1 MAVVVLERCTC
12 IEVKIKTEKSAR
24 CRERAIIER
33 EPLLEVRLC
42 THCKSC
48 FSFSLFI
55 KSFPIL
61 KILVIFSDGNTVDD
75 NGDIMDTFMLEK
87 TAKLLRVNNNIKIAG
102 ALIPST
108 EKAPRIQ
115 ELKGIVTEPDDAIVA
130 DFSAYLD
137 KIADFLATRIKR
149 YVCYD
154 SKNLSFIQREL
165 YFFITV

>member
-1 MAVVVLERCTC
+1 MDE
-12 IEVKIKTEKSAR
+12 
-24 CRERAIIER
+24 
-33 EPLLEVRLC
+33 
-42 THCKSC
+42 
-48 FSFSLFI
+48 
-55 KSFPIL
+55 
-61 KILVIFSDGNTVDD
+61 

-102 ALIPST
+102 ALIPNT

-137 KIADFLATRIKR
+137 KIADFLAMRIKR

-154 SKNLSFIQREL
+154 SKNLSFIQKEL
-165 YFFITV
+165 YFFITLYRPGPSCSRSG